1 MIQASYD
8 NSLSQSKGNCFRF
21 VVDSSASEGY
31 DISMNI
37 TFFGAARTVTG
48 SCTMVECA
56 GKRILVDCGLPQ
68 GNDEKKLGL
77 ELPFNAEHIDFVL
90 ITHAHIDHSG
100 RIPLLVKNGFKGR
113 ILCTTATL
121 DLCSIMLV
129 DSGHIQEMEVEWLN
143 RKRRRA
149 GKTEVDP
156 LYSIA
161 DARHSLEF
169 FEGFPYGEK
178 RRIADGIE
186 VEFVDA
192 GHLLGSSSIQL
203 WLTEDK
209 EKRHLVFSGDIGNL
223 DQPIIN
229 DPSCL
234 TDADFVIVE
243 STYGDRVHPQP
254 AHKTQIIST
263 EERSAELASIISE
276 TFKRGGNV
284 IIPSFA
290 VGRTQELL
298 YLLRVIITHNLLP
311 HLPEIPVFLDSPL
324 AIEAT
329 KVYSRNIEGYFD
341 EEAMELVKK
350 GVNPLTFP
358 SLTTTVTAEESRELN
373 FRKESAVVISASGM
387 CEAGRIKHHLK
398 HNLWRPESTIVFCG
412 YQAGGTLGRSIL
424 DGAERVTIFGEQIDV
439 KAEIRKLEGISA
451 HADQSG
457 LMKWLGCFGDKPQQ
471 IFVVHGEE
479 RVAEWFAGFV
489 TKNLGIAAWAPEPQ
503 ESFDLL
509 AERLPVASEHPIAK
523 PGAQELETAYNEL
536 TAALAGLDAIVA
548 RLRRHGEE
556 LTASD
561 GVRNTLRLAGA
572 ISRFAEDVE
581 SLQGKWNSQGE
592 NEN

>member
-1 MIQASYD
+1 M
-8 NSLSQSKGNCFRF
+8 
-21 VVDSSASEGY
+21 DSSSVGGY
-31 DISMNI
+31 DSFMNI

-48 SCTMVECA
+48 SCAMVECA

-68 GNDEKKLGL
+68 GNDEKKLGM
-77 ELPFNAEHIDFVL
+77 ELPFNAEHIDYVL

-113 ILCTTATL
+113 ILCTAATL

-149 GKTEVDP
+149 GKTEVEP

-161 DARHSLEF
+161 DARKALEF
-169 FEGFPYGEK
+169 FEGYSYGEK
-178 RRIADGIE
+178 QRIANGIE

-203 WLTEDK
+203 WLTEGA

-254 AHKTQIIST
+254 EHKTQVIST
-263 EERSAELASIISE
+263 EERSAELASIIRE
-276 TFKRGGNV
+276 TFNRGGNV

-290 VGRTQELL
+290 VGRTQEIL
-298 YLLRVIITHNLLP
+298 YLLRVIITH
-311 HLPEIPVFLDSPL
+311 HLIPEMTEIPVFLDSPL

-350 GVNPLTFP
+350 GVNPLSFP
-358 SLTTTVTAEESRELN
+358 SLTTTVTADESRELN
-373 FRKESAVVISASGM
+373 ARKGSAVIISASGM

-424 DGAERVTIFGEQIDV
+424 DGAGRVTLFGEQIDV
-439 KAEIRKLEGISA
+439 RAEIRRLEGISA

-457 LMKWLGCFGDKPQQ
+457 LMRWLGCFGNRPQQ

-489 TKNLGIAAWAPEPQ
+489 TTNLGIAAWAPEPQ
-503 ESFDLL
+503 QSFNLL
-509 AERLPVASEHPIAK
+509 AERLPAATEHPMEK

-536 TAALAGLDAIVA
+536 STAIAGLDAIVA

-556 LTASD
+556 LTASN
-561 GVRNTLRLAGA
+561 GVRDTVKLANA
-572 ISRFAEDVE
+572 VSRFAEDIE
-581 SLQGKWNSQGE
+581 SLKGKWDPHGKND
-592 NEN
+592 N